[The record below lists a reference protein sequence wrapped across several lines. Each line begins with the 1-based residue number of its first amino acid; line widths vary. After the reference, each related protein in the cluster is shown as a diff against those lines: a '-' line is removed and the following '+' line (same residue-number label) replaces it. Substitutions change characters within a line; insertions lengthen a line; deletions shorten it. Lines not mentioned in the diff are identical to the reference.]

1 MTYSANIIRSSEPHI
16 AVQIHKPSVQVD
28 QNLQQASAMV
38 PVPQP
43 PKQLMNTIA
52 ETAKL
57 CRERDMGLNDSTLR
71 YLCKSGVLP
80 CLRVGNKTLIN
91 WNVLIRC
98 LFSDKPPTTDRSDQ
112 PQTETGTI
120 RPVPAR
126 LRR

>member
-1 MTYSANIIRSSEPHI
+1 MNDARRNNGRHLIMHFGNQVLPDSQDKQ
-16 AVQIHKPSVQVD
+16 QI
-28 QNLQQASAMV
+28 SAMV
-38 PVPQP
+38 PVPKP

-57 CRERDMGLNDSTLR
+57 CRERNMGLNDSTLR
-71 YLCKSGVLP
+71 YLCKSGALP

-98 LFSDKPPTTDRSDQ
+98 LFSDEPITAEKSELPKE
-112 PQTETGTI
+112 ETGII

>member
-1 MTYSANIIRSSEPHI
+1 MTYNANIIRSSEPPI
-16 AVQIHKPSVQVD
+16 AVQIHKQPVQVD
-28 QNLQQASAMV
+28 QSLQQAPAMV
-38 PVPQP
+38 PVPKP

-71 YLCKSGVLP
+71 YLCKSGALP
-80 CLRVGNKTLIN
+80 CLRVGSKTLIN

-98 LFSDKPPTTDRSDQ
+98 LFSDKQPTTDKSEQ

-120 RPVPAR
+120 RPVPTR

>member
-1 MTYSANIIRSSEPHI
+1 MIDSQRRDRRHLIMHFGNQVLSDSQDRR
-16 AVQIHKPSVQVD
+16 QI
-28 QNLQQASAMV
+28 SAMV
-38 PVPQP
+38 PVPKP

-57 CRERDMGLNDSTLR
+57 CRERNMGLNDSTLR
-71 YLCKSGVLP
+71 YLCKSGALP
-80 CLRVGNKTLIN
+80 CIRVGSKTLIN

-98 LFSDKPPTTDRSDQ
+98 LFSDEPLIADKSELPKE
-112 PQTETGTI
+112 ETGVI

>member
-16 AVQIHKPSVQVD
+16 AVQIHKPPVRVD
-28 QNLQQASAMV
+28 LGKQQTPAMV
-38 PVPQP
+38 PVPKP

-57 CRERDMGLNDSTLR
+57 CRERNMGLNDSTLR
-71 YLCKSGVLP
+71 YLCKSGALP
-80 CLRVGNKTLIN
+80 CLKVGSKTLIN
-91 WNVLIRC
+91 WNLLIRC
-98 LFSDKPPTTDRSDQ
+98 LFSDEPPKAEKAEPPKSDS
-112 PQTETGTI
+112 GTI

>member
-1 MTYSANIIRSSEPHI
+1 MYDAFRSNGQHLI
-16 AVQIHKPSVQVD
+16 MQIGKTVVPNSRD
-28 QNLQQASAMV
+28 KQQASAMV
-38 PVPQP
+38 PVPKP

-71 YLCKSGVLP
+71 YLCKSGALP
-80 CLRVGNKTLIN
+80 CLRVGSKTLIN

-98 LFSDKPPTTDRSDQ
+98 LFSEEPTTDKAEPSV
-112 PQTETGTI
+112 TESGTI

>member
-16 AVQIHKPSVQVD
+16 AVQIHKPPAQVD
-28 QNLQQASAMV
+28 LGKQQAPAMV
-38 PVPQP
+38 PVPKP

-71 YLCKSGVLP
+71 YLCKSGDLP
-80 CLRVGNKTLIN
+80 CLKVGSKTLIN
-91 WNVLIRC
+91 WNVLICC
-98 LFSDKPPTTDRSDQ
+98 LFSEEPTADKAEPPV
-112 PQTETGTI
+112 TESGTI